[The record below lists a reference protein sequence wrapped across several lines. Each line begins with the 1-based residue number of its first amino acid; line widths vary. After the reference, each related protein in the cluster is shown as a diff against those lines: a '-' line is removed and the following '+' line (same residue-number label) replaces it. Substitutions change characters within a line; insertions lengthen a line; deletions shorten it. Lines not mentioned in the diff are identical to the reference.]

1 MFVLWQQLGNINMK
15 QMVSQC
21 SVAKGVGYDFISR
34 SWEKMNQGL
43 FCMTAEDETKKKL
56 RHSSPFYNLSL
67 K

>member
-15 QMVSQC
+15 QSQD

-43 FCMTAEDETKKKL
+43 FCMTAGDETKNKL

>member
-34 SWEKMNQGL
+34 SWEKNESRFILYDCRG
-43 FCMTAEDETKKKL
+43 
-56 RHSSPFYNLSL
+56 
-67 K
+67 

>member
-15 QMVSQC
+15 QSQY

-34 SWEKMNQGL
+34 SWKKMNQGL

-56 RHSSPFYNLSL
+56 RHSTPFYNLSL